1 MGQRTQII
9 VNIEV
14 IDEKGMKSVEREM
27 LHYQWGGFNNIM
39 FLSLKNFFTNVKLF
53 IGGLNNK
60 DLSFN
65 YEKNKRYNILK
76 NNLMNVLKNSFSTFE
91 NLF

>member
-27 LHYQWGGFNNIM
+27 LHYQWKGH
-39 FLSLKNFFTNVKLF
+39 
-53 IGGLNNK
+53 
-60 DLSFN
+60 
-65 YEKNKRYNILK
+65 
-76 NNLMNVLKNSFSTFE
+76 
-91 NLF
+91 